1 VRITDSLHG
10 SLNKSGGSSPNRRN
24 PNVIST
30 PNWPLAFA
38 WFSMKFSFP
47 RKKESEM
54 KKLFMATAA
63 LILATPAS
71 ADPQVGDWV
80 LYQVTALNVQA
91 ASYIKLLK
99 HDKEHGRFL
108 EHTEM
113 TLLNRKKPPKKRDNW
128 MAESK
133 FPTDEQIDTE
143 FENCKQNNG
152 KLETVKVPA
161 GTYEVCTRRNDTG
174 CPGSNCISSIGR
186 VPFGIV
192 RLAYKTP
199 TGTDVV
205 MELKSVSK

>member
-1 VRITDSLHG
+1 
-10 SLNKSGGSSPNRRN
+10 
-24 PNVIST
+24 
-30 PNWPLAFA
+30 
-38 WFSMKFSFP
+38 
-47 RKKESEM
+47 M
-54 KKLFMATAA
+54 KKLFMAAA
-63 LILATPAS
+63 AVVLTTPAW
-71 ADPQVGDWV
+71 ADLQVGDWV
-80 LYQVTALNVQA
+80 LYQVTGPNLRA

-113 TLLNRKKPPKKRDNW
+113 TRLHRKKPLKKRDGW

-133 FPTDEQIDTE
+133 FPTDEQIENE
-143 FENCKQNNG
+143 FANCKQNKG
-152 KLETVKVPA
+152 RLETVRVPA
-161 GTYEVCTRRNDTG
+161 GTYKVCTRPNDK
-174 CPGSNCISSIGR
+174 CPGLNCVSSIGR